1 MVSVQALQETQPPA
15 RPVTFTVNALFFASY
30 RDLVGT
36 DQLPVEVREG
46 ATVADLVEELRNRG
60 APFNALPAAPAI
72 AVNRTYAFL
81 DEPLASNDEVAFI
94 PPVAGG

>member
-1 MVSVQALQETQPPA
+1 MTLS
-15 RPVTFTVNALFFASY
+15 VNALFFASY

-36 DQLPVEVREG
+36 GQMPVELGEG
-46 ATVADLVEELRNRG
+46 ATVADLVEELRSRG
-60 APFNALPAAPAI
+60 APFDALPAEPAV

-81 DEPLASNDEVAFI
+81 DEPLAADDEVAFI